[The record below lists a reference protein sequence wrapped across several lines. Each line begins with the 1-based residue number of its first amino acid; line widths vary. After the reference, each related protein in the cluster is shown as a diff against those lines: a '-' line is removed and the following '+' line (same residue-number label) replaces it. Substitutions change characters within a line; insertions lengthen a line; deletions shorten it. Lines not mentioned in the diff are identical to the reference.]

1 MKQFKMLLLVLAACF
16 ALSSCTKDGDTLAIT
31 ENACDMNDT
40 TQIKDYFVG
49 VWEMNYN
56 LQSNY
61 PICEPL
67 LTFNGAFEFS
77 QIAAAQLATIWT
89 VGFEIKE
96 GSRTLTVGIAKM
108 HNEAAATFTVNFGGD
123 FGRISNEIVYLNEC
137 ADGFTVQGACGLL
150 TIKRVR

>member
-49 VWEMNYN
+49 VWEMNYK
-56 LQSNY
+56 LQSNF
-61 PICEPL
+61 PICEQL
-67 LTFNGAFEFS
+67 RTFDGTFEFT
-77 QIAAAQLATIWT
+77 QISAFQLATIWT

-96 GSRTLTVGIAKM
+96 GSRTLTVDIAKIY
-108 HNEAAATFTVNFGGD
+108 NRAAATLTVNFGGD

-137 ADGFTVQGACGLL
+137 ADAFTVQGDCGLL

>member
-49 VWEMNYN
+49 VWEMNYK
-56 LQSNY
+56 LQSNF

-67 LTFNGAFEFS
+67 RTFDGWDNFFS
-77 QIAAAQLATIWT
+77 YPLS
-89 VGFEIKE
+89 K
-96 GSRTLTVGIAKM
+96 
-108 HNEAAATFTVNFGGD
+108 TF
-123 FGRISNEIVYLNEC
+123 S
-137 ADGFTVQGACGLL
+137 
-150 TIKRVR
+150 